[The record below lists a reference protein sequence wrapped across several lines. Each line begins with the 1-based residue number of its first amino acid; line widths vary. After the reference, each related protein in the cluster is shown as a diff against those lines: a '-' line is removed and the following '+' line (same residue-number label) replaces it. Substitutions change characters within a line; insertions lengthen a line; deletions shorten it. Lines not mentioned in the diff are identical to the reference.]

1 MERKENTDVNFQEI
15 EPKAEEYLNKSTST
29 QVTPNPSPIIINI
42 FPYKSMSHLRLA
54 LHKLF
59 YQQYQIPQNIL
70 FQGAMEPEIEVQVLD
85 EMELEGI
92 ALFLIETQL
101 TWTWLTTL

>member
-1 MERKENTDVNFQEI
+1 
-15 EPKAEEYLNKSTST
+15 
-29 QVTPNPSPIIINI
+29 
-42 FPYKSMSHLRLA
+42 
-54 LHKLF
+54 
-59 YQQYQIPQNIL
+59 
-70 FQGAMEPEIEVQVLD
+70 MEPEIEVQVLD

>member
-1 MERKENTDVNFQEI
+1 MERQENTDVNFQEI
-15 EPKAEEYLNKSTST
+15 EPKAEEYLNKSSST

-42 FPYKSMSHLRLA
+42 FPYKSMSHLWLA
-54 LHKLF
+54 IHKLF

>member
-1 MERKENTDVNFQEI
+1 MERQGNTHVNLQEI
-15 EPKAEEYLNKSTST
+15 EPKAEEYLNNST

>member
-1 MERKENTDVNFQEI
+1 MKREGNTDVNLQEI
-15 EPKAEEYLNKSTST
+15 EPKAEEYLNKSSST

-59 YQQYQIPQNIL
+59 YQQYQNYSRAQWSQKSK
-70 FQGAMEPEIEVQVLD
+70 FKC
-85 EMELEGI
+85 
-92 ALFLIETQL
+92 
-101 TWTWLTTL
+101 WTKWNWRGSLYS